1 MADMELVLVSSVTI
15 LTQNCYI
22 HSYFFNQPEKKNPSL
37 TPMDWVQF
45 IVSVVIGLVSGA
57 EFVSFVPVMILHPL
71 FYFVYIT

>member
-1 MADMELVLVSSVTI
+1 
-15 LTQNCYI
+15 
-22 HSYFFNQPEKKNPSL
+22 
-37 TPMDWVQF
+37 MDWVQF